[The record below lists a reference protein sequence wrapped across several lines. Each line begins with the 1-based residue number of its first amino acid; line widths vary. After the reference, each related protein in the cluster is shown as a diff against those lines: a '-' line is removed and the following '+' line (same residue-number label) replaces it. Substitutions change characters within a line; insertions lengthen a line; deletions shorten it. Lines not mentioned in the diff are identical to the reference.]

1 MDSEKIKITLDITS
15 RLLNDDRMKAISTA
29 IEKAIYDKVSKIDED
44 ISPIFI
50 QMKIENDS

>member
-1 MDSEKIKITLDITS
+1 MDSEKIKITLEVTS
-15 RLLNDDRMKAISTA
+15 RLLNDDRMKIISTA